1 MNASNPLQIVFMGTP
16 DFAVEPLQALME
28 SRHEVVAVFSQPP
41 RPKGRG
47 HKVQLSP
54 VHQCAEDNGIAVYN
68 PKSFKKEPDYIDI
81 LKELKPDIC
90 VVVAYGLLLPQEVL
104 DIPRYGCVNIHGSI
118 LPRWRGAAPIQRA
131 IWEGD
136 DKTGISIM
144 QMEKGLDT
152 GPVISAREIDITPKT
167 TAQTL
172 HDDLAVLGAKM
183 IVEIIDKFA
192 DEGELEAIKQDDAL
206 ANYAHM
212 LNKDHGRVDWKQSAE
227 QIDRQIRALT
237 PWPGVWTIMQDGK
250 RLKIKQATVSDIKA
264 GNAQDF
270 EQGQLIDDEGHVFCG
285 DKTVL
290 RLERV
295 QPENAK
301 EMDFKSAVNG
311 GYLSVGLLLHKSV

>member
-1 MNASNPLQIVFMGTP
+1 MGTP
-16 DFAVEPLQALME
+16 DFAVAPLNSILQ
-28 SRHEVVAVFSQPP
+28 SQHEVIAVYSQPP

-47 HKVQLSP
+47 HKVQLSD
-54 VHQCAEDNGIAVYN
+54 VHACAQSHGIDVHN
-68 PKSFKKEPDYIDI
+68 PKSFKKEPDQIEI
-81 LKELKPDIC
+81 LRELKPDIC

-152 GPVISAREIDITPKT
+152 GPVISINEIEITNET
-167 TAQTL
+167 SAQTL
-172 HDDLAVLGAKM
+172 HDELSELGSTM
-183 IVEIIDKFA
+183 IVKSLDTLA
-192 DEGELEAIKQDDAL
+192 QTGELVSEVQNDDL

-212 LNKDHGRVDWKQSAE
+212 LSREDGLVNWEQSAA

-237 PWPGVWTIMQDGK
+237 PWPGVWSFAQDGK
-250 RLKIKQATVSDIKA
+250 RLKIKEAQPTDNSQINLSDYEIGEIVNKS
-264 GNAQDF
+264 G
-270 EQGQLIDDEGHVFCG
+270 EVLCG
-285 DKTVL
+285 DNTLLKLT
-290 RLERV
+290 RV

-301 EMDFKSAVNG
+301 EMDFASALNG
-311 GYLSVGLLLHKSV
+311 GYLSVGTKLKK